1 MVQRC
6 IEHDTLNL
14 IAPLPHA
21 HRVAEHSTRVTR
33 RSALGV
39 TWQLTSVSLNFHLP
53 CPSLGVFAHMG
64 RTRDWSDSDPPDLDL
79 PLCSSFAD
87 GSHAKLLAVTE
98 L

>member
-21 HRVAEHSTRVTR
+21 HRVAEHSTSCPRVTP

-53 CPSLGVFAHMG
+53 CPSLGVFAPWDEREIGLTPTLRIWTCHFAPRL
-64 RTRDWSDSDPPDLDL
+64 RTVAMRN
-79 PLCSSFAD
+79 
-87 GSHAKLLAVTE
+87 LL